1 MKSQK
6 KEMHKTANQLFLYLI
21 VGGGA
26 ALVEWLLFY
35 ICTKYFDINYITA
48 TSLAFVFSTF
58 ANWVFGRLL
67 LFKTSQNIGKE
78 LAKIY
83 LTSITGLLMNILIMW
98 VAIDGLGL
106 DQMVSKVLA
115 TGIVFFWNFY
125 VRKFIIYKS

>member
-1 MKSQK
+1 MKNLN
-6 KEMHKTANQLFLYLI
+6 KEMHKTANELFLYLI

-26 ALVEWLLFY
+26 ALVEWFLFY
-35 ICTKYFDINYITA
+35 IFTKHFDINYIIA

-58 ANWVFGRLL
+58 ANWAFGRLL

-98 VAIDGLGL
+98 VAIDGLEF
-106 DQMVSKVLA
+106 DQMVSKILA
-115 TGIVFFWNFY
+115 TGVVFFWNFF
-125 VRKFIIYKS
+125 VRKFIIYKN